1 MLHHVFQPLQINEE
15 TLAFSAHEEVR
26 QGGHFLG
33 AVHTLERF
41 RECFYRP
48 LLSSTENYERWMR
61 NGGND
66 AAARASD
73 VWKKTLEE
81 YVEPEMDGDLKD
93 ELKAYVDRRRTEL
106 GD

>member
-1 MLHHVFQPLQINEE
+1 
-15 TLAFSAHEEVR
+15 
-26 QGGHFLG
+26 
-33 AVHTLERF
+33 
-41 RECFYRP
+41 
-48 LLSSTENYERWMR
+48 MR

-73 VWKKTLEE
+73 IWRKTLDE
-81 YVEPEMDGDLKD
+81 YQEPAMEQDLKD